1 MKSIQLARIVV
12 VADSDLSLLLAARLR
27 HMQMSRV
34 IQVAHLDEARRMC
47 RAGETDACV
56 VAFNDRVL
64 DAAPLAAGDAPGRDC
79 GVPSLMLAEVVTPYL
94 RRLARRS
101 GYCAAVPDTIGPR
114 MLYRRIG
121 GALQRRRAARSRRF
135 RLASGIG
142 VGAASRS
149 AALRADWSKPTV
161 H

>member
-12 VADSDLSLLLAARLR
+12 VADSDRSLLLAARLR
-27 HMQMSRV
+27 RMQVSRV
-34 IQVAHLDEARRMC
+34 TEVADLDEARRLC

-56 VAFNDRVL
+56 VAFDDRVL
-64 DAAPLAAGDAPGRDC
+64 DAAPLAAADAPGRDC
-79 GVPSLMLAEVVTPYL
+79 GVPSLLLAEVVTPYL

-101 GYCAAVPDTIGPR
+101 GYCAAVPDTIAPR

-121 GALQRRRAARSRRF
+121 GALQQRRAARTRRF
-135 RLASGIG
+135 RLGSGIG
-142 VGAASRS
+142 AGATGRS
-149 AALRADWSKPTV
+149 AALRADWAKPTV